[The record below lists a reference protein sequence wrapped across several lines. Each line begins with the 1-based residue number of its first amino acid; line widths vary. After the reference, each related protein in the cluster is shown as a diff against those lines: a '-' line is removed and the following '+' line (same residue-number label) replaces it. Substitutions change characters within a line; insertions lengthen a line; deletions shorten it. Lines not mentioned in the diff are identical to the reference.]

1 MKEILKRYAVAFSI
15 LLILALLM
23 LLGTF
28 GVTKFGESLFDK
40 AGIEMKPE
48 GENILK

>member
-1 MKEILKRYAVAFSI
+1 MKEILKRYSVAFAI
-15 LLILALLM
+15 LLFVAFLM

-28 GVTKFGESLFDK
+28 GVTKFGQSLFDE
-40 AGIEMKPE
+40 AGIEIKPQ